1 MLADVRAGLLNVE
14 DGAQRELPP
23 KYFYDHRGSLLFEQ
37 ITRLPEYYL
46 TRVERALLTARAP
59 DLMAAL
65 RPGAL
70 VELGAGSAEKTRIIL
85 DAMRHV
91 RLDAVYV
98 PVDVSAA
105 FLDETARRLRMEYV
119 GLRVIP
125 VVADISDHLGLPRA
139 TARMLPSPVLYAFL
153 GSTIGNFHDD
163 AAARL
168 LGDVRSGMTGEDRLL
183 LGADLVKDVA
193 IIEAAYNDSEGVTAQ
208 FNRNMLRVL
217 NHELGA
223 NFDVDGFAHQAFFD
237 RKAGRIEMHLIA
249 IRPQVVG
256 IPGAGSLVL
265 RAGESIRTEISNKY
279 DRPRISKILADAGF
293 QIAAWETDDAHQYA
307 LVVAAPA

>member
-1 MLADVRAGLLNVE
+1 MLADVRAGLLDVE
-14 DGAQRELPP
+14 AGAQRELPP
-23 KYFYDHRGSLLFEQ
+23 KYFYDHRGSRLFEQ

-59 DLMAAL
+59 DLMARL

-70 VELGAGSAEKTRIIL
+70 VEFGAGSADKTRIIL
-85 DAMRHV
+85 DAMLHARH
-91 RLDAVYV
+91 DAAYV

-105 FLDETARRLRMEYV
+105 FLDETARRLRMEYA

-125 VVADISDHLGLPRA
+125 VVADISDHVRLPRA
-139 TARMLPSPVLYAFL
+139 TARTLPRPVLYAFL
-153 GSTIGNFHDD
+153 GSTIGNFQDK
-163 AAARL
+163 AASRL
-168 LGDVRSGMTGEDRLL
+168 LGDMRMGMAAGDRLL

-193 IIEAAYNDSEGVTAQ
+193 TIEAAYNDSQGVTAA

-223 NFDVDGFAHQAFFD
+223 NFDVEAFAHRAFFD
-237 RKAGRIEMHLIA
+237 KKAGRIEMHLIA
-249 IRPQVVG
+249 TEPQLVT

-279 DRPRISKILADAGF
+279 DRPRITKILA
-293 QIAAWETDDAHQYA
+293 AACLQVASWETDDAHQYA